1 MTLSWTQLDRLAATH
16 GDAFYLVD
24 LARFQANYMEF
35 QATFRAIYT
44 RSQIAYSYKTNYT
57 PRLCQ
62 LVNQL
67 GGYAEVVSG
76 MEYALACRVGTPPAR
91 IIFNGPFKRLA
102 DLQRALLAGAIVN
115 LDSPYEVALVEQIA
129 KAASQTP
136 ITVGV
141 RCHFDVGPKPSRFG
155 FDVMQPTFAR
165 VLDRLRSLD
174 NCRLAGLHCHFLA
187 PQRSAAAYGAIAERM
202 LDLAADHFADAELD
216 FIDLGGGFFSK
227 MTPALQAQFGQPIPT
242 FAEYAAAMATP
253 FAQRFGHTGG
263 PQLILEPGIALTAD
277 VMQLAA
283 RVIDWKT
290 VGGRTVALVA
300 SSIYEI
306 KPTLNQRNLP
316 LTVFT
321 APTNEQTPMIE
332 AGDAE
337 AGDGEAIDLVGYTCM
352 EDDCLYRGFTGRLAP
367 GDFVVF
373 DNVGAYTNVL
383 KPPFINPAPPMVG
396 YGADGDRV
404 ELLRRRETV
413 EDLFATYCF

>member
-1 MTLSWTQLDRLAATH
+1 MKLSWARLDALAAH
-16 GDAFYLVD
+16 YGDAFYLVD
-24 LARFQANYMEF
+24 LARFQANYGEF
-35 QATFRAIYT
+35 QAAFRAIYA

-76 MEYALACRVGTPPAR
+76 MEYALACRVGAPPER
-91 IIFNGPFKRLA
+91 IIFNGPFKQPA
-102 DLQRALLAGAIVN
+102 DLKRALLAGAIVN
-115 LDSPYEVALVEQIA
+115 IDSPYEVALVEQIA
-129 KAASQTP
+129 QAAPQRA

-141 RCHFDVGPKPSRFG
+141 RCHFAVGPKPSRFG
-155 FDVMQPTFAR
+155 FDVTQPTFAG
-165 VLDRLRSLD
+165 VLDRLRALE
-174 NCRLAGLHCHFLA
+174 NCRVAGLHCHFLA
-187 PQRSAAAYGAIAERM
+187 PQRSATAYGAIAERM
-202 LDLAADHFADAELD
+202 LDLAATHFTERELD

-227 MTPALQAQFGQPIPT
+227 MTPALQAQFGQPIPS

-253 FAQRFGHTGG
+253 FAQRFGYAGG
-263 PQLILEPGIALTAD
+263 PSLILEPGIALTAD

-283 RVIDWKT
+283 RVMDCKT

-321 APTNEQTPMIE
+321 GPANGQAPLVEQV
-332 AGDAE
+332 
-337 AGDGEAIDLVGYTCM
+337 DLVGYTCM
-352 EDDCLYRGFTGRLAP
+352 EDDCLYRGFTGRLTP
-367 GDFVVF
+367 GDFVLF

-383 KPPFINPAPPMVG
+383 KPPFINPAPPMLG
-396 YGADGDRV
+396 YGADHDGV